1 MPWTISTRGYTATSL
16 KLGEPTPTD
25 ALLPPPC
32 MLVTSGLTTPRFR
45 TFMLTDT
52 KLPHTQ
58 CRKYIAWNTS
68 DATTLYTACC
78 WGPIHSLHY
87 TLHLLYINSS
97 LLFFSRSLP
106 WLLYTNFYVF
116 YAAFWSF
123 SFSTRLVWGVTQK
136 PSLTYSTITISPLI
150 FRFPILSLSP
160 LGSGGLTPK
169 ETPQIVLL
177 TFDDSVNDLNKE
189 LYTELFQ
196 NGRKNPNGCPIT
208 STMYVSH
215 EWTDYSQ
222 VQNLY
227 ADGHEI
233 ASHSIQ

>member
-136 PSLTYSTITISPLI
+136 T
-150 FRFPILSLSP
+150 LSHL
-160 LGSGGLTPK
+160 
-169 ETPQIVLL
+169 
-177 TFDDSVNDLNKE
+177 FDDNNQSSN
-189 LYTELFQ
+189 F
-196 NGRKNPNGCPIT
+196 
-208 STMYVSH
+208 SFSH
-215 EWTDYSQ
+215 PLALSSRFRWSHPERNSSDRSSHLWWLCEWP
-222 VQNLY
+222 
-227 ADGHEI
+227 E
-233 ASHSIQ
+233 